1 MTKLILSVLSF
12 LIFTPTAFPSS
23 HDLTSNL
30 KTEFIEAPLSVDEH
44 FLIDQTMGY
53 GEIIVAA
60 EKIVALGESLY
71 TLFQKGRPTSQ
82 TRYSPISVIP
92 RDTVTKQ
99 PVDIFEL
106 EGDADPVRKKYIV
119 VKRNKLGN
127 EVGRLEFLIHFT
139 PKRSYYGS
147 GQYITN
153 AAIIPLKANTIFGW
167 DLDATMQVTGVG
179 IKGKKTN
186 PIATATLAINY
197 KVYSVATNWNETVV
211 IDIEGTG
218 KVLVTE

>member
-1 MTKLILSVLSF
+1 MTKLILSVLCSLAF
-12 LIFTPTAFPSS
+12 IANAFPSS

-30 KTEFIEAPLSVDEH
+30 KTELIESPLSLDDH
-44 FLIDQTMGY
+44 FLIDQTMSY

-82 TRYSPISVIP
+82 TRYSPVSVIP
-92 RDTVTKQ
+92 RDPVTKQ

-106 EGDADPVRKKYIV
+106 EGDADPVRKKYTVI
-119 VKRNKLGN
+119 KKNKFGN

-153 AAIIPLKANTIFGW
+153 ASIIPLKANTIFGW

-186 PIATATLAINY
+186 PIATATLTINY
-197 KVYSVATNWNETVV
+197 KVYSFATYWNETVV
-211 IDIEGTG
+211 VDLEGTG